1 MTSLSSDRGKVVECG
16 LSSQKGLQKVR
27 EMRFFSFVWL
37 FVTSMARK
45 KCHHLSSFLLLDFW
59 SGEVLAEKPSRPF
72 HSSAASF
79 KSVTENDS
87 LFACAV
93 DALNECDYP
102 SFCRFG
108 ALLCGLKGKGLF
120 SWQPFLHKDHSP
132 KRLTEVIDEFLLKWD
147 VLCKFLMSPNTYFL
161 KISTICACSYR
172 AFWVGSPLTDGLFCQ
187 RIWQPLKTFPLQRPM
202 EYLFSMPALT
212 EPLQCQ
218 FFQSQ
223 KMVYIYDKIGFKCH
237 RLKNWELKCENLL
250 TCFHY
255 LWYQRSKKS

>member
-1 MTSLSSDRGKVVECG
+1 MFWSCTKINTISCFKIFAGKCNITIESFISIFWSSIISNCPDSKMSKMNPSVFLWHLCLLINRSKVVECG
-16 LSSQKGLQKVR
+16 LSSQKGLQKVG

-59 SGEVLAEKPSRPF
+59 SDEVLAEKPSRPF

-120 SWQPFLHKDHSP
+120 SW
-132 KRLTEVIDEFLLKWD
+132 
-147 VLCKFLMSPNTYFL
+147 
-161 KISTICACSYR
+161 
-172 AFWVGSPLTDGLFCQ
+172 
-187 RIWQPLKTFPLQRPM
+187 
-202 EYLFSMPALT
+202 
-212 EPLQCQ
+212 
-218 FFQSQ
+218 
-223 KMVYIYDKIGFKCH
+223 
-237 RLKNWELKCENLL
+237 
-250 TCFHY
+250 
-255 LWYQRSKKS
+255 